1 MNKVVTGLIGF
12 GLVSLVSL
20 PVHAELQ
27 VIADLGGESAV
38 RFYEPIQ
45 PIIDETSPTPSI
57 PSVLSEA
64 DLLPIVSHFMTPG
77 AVESQKFDLPGMLPI
92 FLVGEDVLSQQWLSV
107 NRDKL
112 LQMQAMGMVV
122 HVSNLESLNRLREI
136 AGPLPLMPVS
146 GDDLAQRL
154 HLTHY
159 PILIDSRGF
168 HQ

>member
-1 MNKVVTGLIGF
+1 MNKVVAGLI
-12 GLVSLVSL
+12 GLVSLVSF
-20 PVHAELQ
+20 PAHAELR
-27 VIADLGGESAV
+27 VVADLGGESAV

-45 PIIDETSPTPSI
+45 PIIDETSPAPSI

-77 AVESQKFDLPGMLPI
+77 AVEAHKFEFNLPGMLPI
-92 FLVGEDVLSQQWLSV
+92 FLVGEDVLSQQWLST

-122 HVSNLESLNRLREI
+122 HVSNLESLNRLRQI
-136 AGPLPLMPVS
+136 AGQLPLMPVS